1 MVLMM
6 ERTLVLVKPEGVK
19 RALIGKVI
27 GRFEDTGLKVTALK
41 MLLPN
46 RDIASR
52 HYPLDEEWYTNAW
65 KNTKKG
71 YDEKGL
77 EFKETPLQLGERVR
91 SWLIESLTSGPVVAM
106 VVAGNDAIASVR
118 KIAGATAPNRA
129 DPYSIRGM
137 YSTDSYDL
145 SDTRRRVVRNIVH
158 ASDSVPTAEREIKV
172 WFTDNEISDY
182 KRADEDAVY

>member
-1 MVLMM
+1 MM
-6 ERTLVLVKPEGVK
+6 ERTLVLVKPDGVK

-27 GRFEDTGLKVTALK
+27 ARFEDAGLKVTALK
-41 MLLPN
+41 MLRPDD
-46 RDIASR
+46 DIAGR

-77 EFKETPLQLGERVR
+77 DFKETPLQLGKRVR
-91 SWLIESLTSGPVVAM
+91 SWLIVSLTSGPIVAM
-106 VVAGNDAIASVR
+106 VVSGNDAIASVR

-129 DPYSIRGM
+129 DPSSIRGM
-137 YSTDSYDL
+137 YTTDSYDL
-145 SDTRRRVVRNIVH
+145 SDARKRVVRNIVH

-172 WFTDNEISDY
+172 WFSDKEIMDY
-182 KRADEDAVY
+182 KRADEDAIY

>member
-1 MVLMM
+1 MM

-46 RDIASR
+46 RDIAGR

-65 KNTKKG
+65 KKT
-71 YDEKGL
+71 EKGP

-91 SWLIESLTSGPVVAM
+91 SWLIENLISGPVVAM
-106 VVAGNDAIASVR
+106 VIAGNDAIASVR
-118 KIAGATAPNRA
+118 KIVGATAPNRA

-145 SDTRRRVVRNIVH
+145 ADTRKRVVRTIVH